1 VATGAGYEHMGQVL
15 IPPYDRKALEGGGAL
30 GGVGFRPSALHVV
43 VHVTDAPSH
52 RPADYAAEF
61 PGTHDLDQAA
71 QALTDLGANVVG
83 IVTRDCTPIECA
95 DPTSN
100 YSEARRDLE
109 QLAVATGG
117 VRDGTDGC
125 PTGLSAREMPLRD
138 GVCPLVFDVSGSGEG
153 LSDLLV
159 DGIVALI
166 DELHFEAVTAS
177 LVADPLGFVQGIEA
191 QQDADPS
198 APRVADRLPAG
209 MPDGIDE
216 TFLAVRSGS
225 TLRFSVQLRNDR
237 IAPTD
242 VEQRFR
248 LTLRVVG
255 DGLLLGEQT
264 LRVVVPALSDTPPAP
279 MDAGT
284 DAADPGTDDAGR

>member
-1 VATGAGYEHMGQVL
+1 
-15 IPPYDRKALEGGGAL
+15 
-30 GGVGFRPSALHVV
+30 VV

-52 RPADYAAEF
+52 RPSDYAAVF
-61 PGTHDLDQAA
+61 PGTRDLEQAA
-71 QALTDLGANVVG
+71 QALVGLGVHVVG

-100 YSEARRDLE
+100 YAEARRDLE

-117 VRDGTDGC
+117 VRDGAAGC
-125 PTGLSAREMPLRD
+125 ATGLSMREMPLRD
-138 GVCPLVFDVSGSGEG
+138 GVCPLVFDVSGSGEH
-153 LSDLLV
+153 LSEQLV

-166 DELHFEAVTAS
+166 DELRFDAVTAS
-177 LVADPLGFVQGIEA
+177 LVADPLGFVQSIEA
-191 QQDADPS
+191 RPGAEPDA
-198 APRVADRLPAG
+198 AAVADRLPAG

-216 TFLAVRSGS
+216 TFLAVRSGT
-225 TLRFSVQLRNDR
+225 TLRFGVRLRNDR

-264 LRVVVPALSDTPPAP
+264 LRVVVPALSDTPPLP

-284 DAADPGTDDAGR
+284 DAAAPDADDAGP